1 MKLIFR
7 IQLRGITKPPVWRK
21 MEIPGNF
28 TFDDFHKAI
37 QTAFGWEN
45 RHLYQFQ
52 RNPYDGG
59 WTIVVPN
66 KEAELGY
73 GPEDIDA
80 RATLVGDFIK
90 ENGLKKFVYV
100 YDFGDDWIHDITLL
114 EMDESTVQ
122 HLPYCLEG
130 KGACPPEDCG
140 GMPGYE
146 HMKQLLGTS
155 PKSQEAQMFMRWMGM
170 DNLNDFDPDYFDRGE
185 ANLEL
190 TAITPSKPIKKSKN
204 DGRAEI
210 IEMHPQPTLYL
221 HDYVNQILGGIDKSV
236 SSLLDNIMG
245 GDNYD
250 NLMAQ
255 DFEGIYCKGEQSR
268 RCEVKVERNGKMC
281 VLQVPSI
288 LSLTGFA
295 QLLMKIF
302 GYDEEYYEF
311 LDFEEYPF
319 MSAKEYEK
327 RDKNWPA
334 DPTDYSAITN
344 LLWEIEYPA
353 HFKIKKNGRTAASFH
368 LSLRKIGRYTD
379 KTIAQPIKLLRS
391 KQIDATATEQVIQQ
405 FAADNPL
412 PSPGGS
418 R

>member
-1 MKLIFR
+1 
-7 IQLRGITKPPVWRK
+7 
-21 MEIPGNF
+21 
-28 TFDDFHKAI
+28 
-37 QTAFGWEN
+37 
-45 RHLYQFQ
+45 
-52 RNPYDGG
+52 
-59 WTIVVPN
+59 
-66 KEAELGY
+66 
-73 GPEDIDA
+73 
-80 RATLVGDFIK
+80 
-90 ENGLKKFVYV
+90 
-100 YDFGDDWIHDITLL
+100 
-114 EMDESTVQ
+114 
-122 HLPYCLEG
+122 
-130 KGACPPEDCG
+130 
-140 GMPGYE
+140 
-146 HMKQLLGTS
+146 MKQLLGTS

-288 LSLTGFA
+288 MSLTGFA

-391 KQIDATATEQVIQQ
+391 KQIDAATTEQVIQQ